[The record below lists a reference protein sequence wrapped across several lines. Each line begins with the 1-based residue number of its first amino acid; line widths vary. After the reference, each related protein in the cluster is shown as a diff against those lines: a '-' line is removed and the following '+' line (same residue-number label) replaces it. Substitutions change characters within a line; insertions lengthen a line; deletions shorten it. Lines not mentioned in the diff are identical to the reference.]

1 MRITTF
7 KKSIAALAVAASMGI
22 ASPVFAAG
30 SSSGSI
36 VGNVSGVSQQ
46 GLTITVKNKSVGFER
61 DIQLD
66 NSGNFRFPQL
76 AIGDYEIVLSK
87 GSEVLD
93 TQNIRVTIGATANAT
108 FELVAE
114 NNDYERISVLGSRVA
129 AIDFNQSDSGLTIG
143 EAEFDRLPVG
153 RDITSIT
160 LLAPGTVK
168 GDARF
173 GNVSSF
179 SGSSVAENVCYIN
192 GMNVTDPEKGLGCG
206 SVPFEMYKEFQVKTG
221 GYSAQYG
228 RSTGGVVNA
237 VTKSGTNE
245 WEFSASAFYTP
256 DYIGD
261 GKVTKTQ
268 TGSTFRDTTQNEW
281 QEINTTISVGGPII
295 QDNLFFFALY
305 NPRTRDRNY
314 AYPSSAG
321 GLRTRADAFYHDD
334 EKSDEFWGL
343 KLDWEISDRN
353 RLSYF
358 GFSDKSTTERTR
370 TAWDP
375 ATQDKVA
382 SATPTYLDLDSGG
395 ETHTLTFLSD
405 ITDDFSMSAM
415 VGKFESDLDVIP
427 SDFDCPRISDNRANP
442 TAVSCGSGSGLTK
455 NFVEREALR
464 IDFEWALGDHLIRF
478 GYDKEDIT
486 ANHTSLSA
494 GPKGA
499 TYTYDTIAAGALIQG
514 TSYLNETGAPQDYVQ
529 ERIFVGGGEFSTENY
544 AYYIEDQ
551 WAVNDQLNLTLGLRS
566 DVATNF
572 GKTGVAFVKLDNQIA
587 PRLGL
592 TYDPTGEGNSK
603 IFANYGQY
611 FFPVPINTNY
621 RTASGVADATDFLLF
636 TGINAA
642 DGTPTGT
649 TLVGTRVAS
658 SGAVPDPG
666 LSAAPEYEAQSLAEY
681 IIGYQTEINDEYSA
695 TVRATYRT
703 TQNMGDDYCGVEI
716 DPSGGGGVCTLFNP
730 GNGHTF
736 AQDNDADG
744 KIDPGSLKYYSAEEL
759 GMPEGKRD
767 YGSLQ
772 FELVQR
778 SADLNWTAQY
788 VWSHSYGNNEGGVN
802 SDNLQTDTGISSFLD
817 FKASAVGANG
827 NLPNDRRHAFKF
839 YGSYNITDEL
849 AVGWNSSLL
858 DGRPLSIRGKSY
870 PLDGEFGQPGY
881 GDTYYTLDATTG
893 EYIFN
898 PRGGN
903 GRAPWVFNLDMSV
916 SYKFNVNE
924 VEGRLSLDVFNVLDT
939 SQTLAVNELSETS
952 SGTPNKFYG
961 LDMYSQTPR
970 QLRVGLTID
979 F

>member
-7 KKSIAALAVAASMGI
+7 RKSVTALAVAASLGF
-22 ASPVFAAG
+22 SVPVFAAG
-30 SSSGSI
+30 SSTGSI
-36 VGNVSGVSQQ
+36 TGTVSGASSDGV
-46 GLTITVKNKSVGFER
+46 TITVKNPAIGFER
-61 DIQLD
+61 DIPLD

-76 AIGDYEIVLSK
+76 AIGEYELVLSK
-87 GSEVLD
+87 AGKVLD
-93 TQNIRVTIGATANAT
+93 SKAVRVTIGATSNAT
-108 FELVAE
+108 FELGATDG
-114 NNDYERISVLGSRVA
+114 NFERISVVGSSIS

-160 LLAPGTVK
+160 MLAPGTVK

-173 GNVSSF
+173 GNVASF

-245 WEFSASAFYTP
+245 WEFAATAYYTP
-256 DYIGD
+256 DYIGE
-261 GKVTKTQ
+261 GRVVRTQ
-268 TGSTFRDTTQNEW
+268 TGETFRDTTQNEW
-281 QEINTTISVGGPII
+281 TELNTTISVGGPII
-295 QDNLFFFALY
+295 EDNLFFFALY

-314 AYPSSAG
+314 AYPSTVG
-321 GLRTRADAFYHDD
+321 GLRTRPDTHFHDD
-334 EKSDEFWGL
+334 EKTDEFWGL
-343 KLDWEISDRN
+343 KLDWEINDRN

-370 TAWDP
+370 TAWDDE
-375 ATQDKVA
+375 TQEKVPGA
-382 SATPTYLDLDSGG
+382 NPSYTDLDSGG
-395 ETHTLTFLSD
+395 ETHTLSFNSD

-415 VGKFESDLDVIP
+415 IGKFETDLDVVP
-427 SDFDCPRISDNRANP
+427 GDFACPRVADNRANP
-442 TAVSCGSGSGLTK
+442 TAVGCGSGTTLIK
-455 NFVEREALR
+455 NFIEREVLR
-464 IDFEWALGDHLIRF
+464 IDFEWALGDHLLRF
-478 GYDKEDIT
+478 GYDQEDIT
-486 ANHTSLSA
+486 ANHTSVSPGA
-494 GPKGA
+494 GA
-499 TYTYDTIAAGALIQG
+499 TYAYDTIGAGAVIQG
-514 TSYLNETGAPQDYVQ
+514 TEYINQTGAPQDFVA
-529 ERIFVGGGEFSTENY
+529 ERIFVGGGEFTTENY

-551 WAVNDQLNLTLGLRS
+551 WTVNDQLNLTLGLRS
-566 DVATNF
+566 DVATNY

-592 TYDPTGEGNSK
+592 TYDPTGEGTSK

-621 RTASGVADATDFLLF
+621 RTASGVADKTDFLLF

-649 TLVGTRVAS
+649 TNVGTRVAS
-658 SGAVPDPG
+658 SGTIPEPG

-681 IIGYQTEINDEYSA
+681 IVGYQTELNDEYSA

-703 TQNMGDDYCGVEI
+703 TQNMGDDYCGREI

-730 GNGHTF
+730 GKGHTF
-736 AQDNDADG
+736 GQDSDG
-744 KIDPGSLKYYSAEEL
+744 DGFIDPGTLQYYSAEEL
-759 GMPEGKRD
+759 ALPDGKRD
-767 YGSLQ
+767 YSSLQ
-772 FELVQR
+772 FELVHR
-778 SADLNWTAQY
+778 SADLSWTAQY

-849 AVGWNSSLL
+849 ALGWNSSLL
-858 DGRPLSIRGKSY
+858 DGRPLSIRGRSY

-881 GDTYYTLDATTG
+881 GDTYYTLDPVTG
-893 EYIFN
+893 EYNLN
-898 PRGGN
+898 PRGSN
-903 GRAPWVFNLDMSV
+903 GRAPWVFNLDVSMSYQFSINDV
-916 SYKFNVNE
+916 D
-924 VEGRLSLDVFNVLDT
+924 GRLSLDVFNLLDT
-939 SQTLAVNELSETS
+939 KQTLAMNELSETS

-961 LDMYSQTPR
+961 LAMDVQSPR
-970 QLRVGLTID
+970 QLRIGLNIN